1 MLNAVIRVLA
11 LIFIFSLC
19 SQSFACEKNISVSV
33 ASGWP
38 PYSFKTKNGFEGVD
52 IEILNTVFKK
62 AGYCLTY
69 VVFPSSARGF
79 AELKKGMVDVIFA
92 ASWTLERQNIG
103 HFSAPYRKEYLSSF
117 TSANND
123 VQFQYNK
130 NKAIAVNRG
139 SFLGQKFSMYKNECS
154 HCVFEVSNTNQRLS
168 LLKSK
173 RVDYAIE
180 DLFSGLYLMQTPE
193 FKGYIKLDNEAFH
206 VNHVHYLLN
215 KKAFSLDSVKQLN
228 KVIND
233 SDEEISQLLIKHR
246 RLLTQKA
253 GL

>member
-1 MLNAVIRVLA
+1 MLNAVIRVLT
-11 LIFIFSLC
+11 LIFIFTFS
-19 SQSFACEKNISVSV
+19 SQSFACDKNISVS
-33 ASGWP
+33 AAGGWP
-38 PYSFKTKNGFEGVD
+38 PYSLKTENGFVGVD
-52 IEILNTVFKK
+52 IDILNTVFNK

-79 AELKKGMVDVIFA
+79 AELKKGTVDVIFA
-92 ASWTLERQNIG
+92 ASWTPERQKIG

-117 TSANND
+117 TNITND
-123 VQFQYNK
+123 AQFQYNK
-130 NKAIAVNRG
+130 DKVIAVNRG
-139 SFLGQKFSMYKNECS
+139 SVFGQKFSMFKKECS
-154 HCVFEVSNTNQRLS
+154 HCVIEVSNTNQRLS

-180 DLFSGLYLMQTPE
+180 DLFSGLYLMQKSE

-215 KKAFSLDSVKQLN
+215 KKTFSPDMVKRLN
-228 KVIND
+228 RAIST
-233 SDEEISQLLIKHR
+233 SDEEISQLLTKHR